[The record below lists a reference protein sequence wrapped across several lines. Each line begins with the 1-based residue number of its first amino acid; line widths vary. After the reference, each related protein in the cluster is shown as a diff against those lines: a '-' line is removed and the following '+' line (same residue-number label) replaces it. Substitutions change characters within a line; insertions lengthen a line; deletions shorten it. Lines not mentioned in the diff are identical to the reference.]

1 MPPSPLRLGVRIGHT
16 PGFGSCCRQKGA
28 LAPLLD
34 IGLHLLACIKELFHR
49 LNEGLLG
56 LLFRGL
62 RCRRRRG
69 GRRGGRRARCRQLFC
84 GSAHI
89 GDRWSCHSVHSPP
102 CRSASLPL
110 AYWSSGSRGYRG
122 SNSPPL
128 LWRSRQSSLF
138 KESHLVQMRKRC
150 RQAGAGWGCATQRS
164 CAPARTHS
172 PCFGYGPRGGAVGEA
187 FRSVRWVCF
196 FHLFAPRHERAPC
209 GCARARP
216 RVFLAS
222 QHYFVCVHSCVAVH
236 LGWPFGDAA
245 KPATS
250 WKWGLS
256 ASSSAAQRVHQ
267 AHSRLCLTP
276 AKTGSPACLAP
287 PAPWARSPYHC
298 FD

>member
-1 MPPSPLRLGVRIGHT
+1 MHMRLRPKSGRQA
-16 PGFGSCCRQKGA
+16 GFGASVGASFTTAAWRAHRTHSGLWLMLQAKGA

-122 SNSPPL
+122 SNSPFYGGLVKPL
-128 LWRSRQSSLF
+128 QGESFGPNAEVVSSG
-138 KESHLVQMRKRC
+138 R
-150 RQAGAGWGCATQRS
+150 GWLGVRHPTIVCT
-164 CAPARTHS
+164 RT
-172 PCFGYGPRGGAVGEA
+172 
-187 FRSVRWVCF
+187 
-196 FHLFAPRHERAPC
+196 
-209 GCARARP
+209 
-216 RVFLAS
+216 
-222 QHYFVCVHSCVAVH
+222 
-236 LGWPFGDAA
+236 DA
-245 KPATS
+245 
-250 WKWGLS
+250 
-256 ASSSAAQRVHQ
+256 
-267 AHSRLCLTP
+267 
-276 AKTGSPACLAP
+276 
-287 PAPWARSPYHC
+287 
-298 FD
+298 